1 MSDQPKRILTVSELT
16 FLVRDRLEERF
27 PDIWVEGELSNLRT
41 PSSGHLYFTL
51 KDEQSQLR
59 AVLFKAGA
67 QRLRFALR
75 EGLHVIVRGHLTVYG
90 PRGEYQAVLD
100 YLEPKGIG
108 ALQLALEQL
117 KEKLAR
123 DGLFDHS
130 RKRPLP
136 FLPRRIGVVTS
147 LSGAAIRDIL
157 AVLTRRCP
165 SVSVLIAPVPV
176 QGETAAP
183 RIASAI
189 RALSASGKIDVMIVG
204 RGGGSLEDL
213 WCFNEEVVVRA
224 IAESAVPVVSAV
236 GHEIDYTLA
245 DFAADHRAPTP
256 SAAAEAVVPVLDDLV
271 ETILSL
277 QSRSAQSM
285 RTQLSVIRQQV
296 QDYDRVAPLLK
307 LLVQRD
313 AQRLDDF
320 TERLGVSLGDTLS
333 SFRQRMVSCGHELQ
347 TLSPLS
353 RVRNALVLVPQLLKR
368 VEQRMLAVLAFR
380 RQAVRSIAAAL
391 DGLSPLAILGRG
403 YSIVQTVPDG
413 LIVRRARDVSV
424 GDEIRAILAEG
435 QVLASVRQTLPDS

>member
-16 FLVRDRLEERF
+16 LLVRDRLEERF
-27 PDIWVEGELSNLRT
+27 PDIWVEGEISNLRT

-51 KDEQSQLR
+51 KDERSQLR

-75 EGLHVIVRGHLTVYG
+75 EGLHVIVRGNLTVYE
-90 PRGEYQAVLD
+90 PRGEYQVVLD
-100 YLEPKGIG
+100 YVEPKGIG
-108 ALQLALEQL
+108 ALQIALEQL

-123 DGLFDHS
+123 EGLFDHS

-165 SVSVLIAPVPV
+165 SMSVLIVPVPV
-176 QGETAAP
+176 QGEAAAP
-183 RIASAI
+183 LISGAI
-189 RALSASGKIDVMIVG
+189 RALSASGKVDVMIVG

-224 IAESAVPVVSAV
+224 IAESVVPVVSAV

-245 DFAADHRAPTP
+245 DFAADYRAPTP

-277 QSRSAQSM
+277 QGRSAQAM
-285 RTQLSVIRQQV
+285 RSQLSVFRQQV

-313 AQRLDDF
+313 AQRLDDS
-320 TERLGVSLGDTLS
+320 TERLGVSLGDVLS
-333 SFRQRMVSCGHELQ
+333 RFRQRMVTCRHELQ
-347 TLSPLS
+347 TFSPLS

-368 VEQRMLAVLAFR
+368 AEQRMLSVLAFR

-391 DGLSPLAILGRG
+391 NGLSPLAILGRG

-413 LIVRRARDVSV
+413 LIVRRARDLSV
-424 GDEIRAILAEG
+424 GDEIRARLAEG
-435 QVLASVRQTLPDS
+435 QVLASVRQILPDS